1 MTPQYQFNLGGTTD
15 PLLSRGILAPEVMS
29 QIDNE
34 ISILNA
40 LKQQYSNVAQ
50 PQTTINS
57 LWRDIDVEVSSLTAE
72 QQAILAQDSVYNEIS
87 TELQCMI
94 QQALIDSVRDKIAAT
109 PKGAELLSRQLS
121 NIRNKKSQIIAQSNK
136 DMDLFKKFQI
146 AVQANPNLTYAEFI
160 KTIS

>member
-1 MTPQYQFNLGGTTD
+1 
-15 PLLSRGILAPEVMS
+15 
-29 QIDNE
+29 
-34 ISILNA
+34 
-40 LKQQYSNVAQ
+40 
-50 PQTTINS
+50 
-57 LWRDIDVEVSSLTAE
+57 
-72 QQAILAQDSVYNEIS
+72 
-87 TELQCMI
+87 MI

-160 KTIS
+160 KIIS